1 MVVEAIRHRPSAQ
14 TPPQSSNRDESNSP
28 ETPPSLE
35 TSLPMRTGR
44 HPTTLASS
52 PAVRPTLTPAP
63 SWPQYT
69 VAPQPASLPPI
80 PNTRGNRAP
89 DVWQTPANSQP
100 ALAQQSAPSASPQNA
115 TQNPYYPN
123 HFSINTNS
131 TRPSRMPAGALQVP
145 ARPSWQTPGQI
156 ARQEILPPSPAQ
168 VEMQRILPPPPAQ
181 ATMQTASPRL
191 EQAVTQITTSQPP
204 PPISKIEMIRPLSP
218 EDPYEPIVSWRRA
231 NDFSHEFENF
241 DRIVRRSQELSMKT
255 GIPFPITIRVPACS
269 VEPALRPGP
278 HFPFLICHD
287 CYGMPPIS
295 PSAASLVATSN
306 RYPDSQHKAN
316 HKLHIWALGFV
327 LHTGHLTFGED
338 ESAIDDIFGAQYAIQ
353 DLGQE
358 FLDIGS
364 TKIGAGRM
372 EYHGE
377 RKRCEMA
384 DASCANGPLQVLNFG
399 ARPYGFL
406 RLLLNSVPLGDWTVA
421 FQISTWPAKKRGII
435 NELRAPSIDDEPQ
448 STGRRTVVRQRGPP
462 RGHQIGRIAIGLS
475 KVMDV
480 DQFFDEEEDDIL
492 KGWRH
497 WAVNCELLPWTA
509 SFKRPF
515 HPLL

>member
-1 MVVEAIRHRPSAQ
+1 MYDGIGGPIKDMVVQAIRHQPSAQ

-52 PAVRPTLTPAP
+52 PAVRQPPTPAP
-63 SWPQYT
+63 SWPRYAT
-69 VAPQPASLPPI
+69 APLPVSLAPI

-89 DVWQTPANSQP
+89 DVWQTLANSP
-100 ALAQQSAPSASPQNA
+100 PSLAQQPAPSAAPQDG
-115 TQNPYYPN
+115 TQNPYCPN
-123 HFSINTNS
+123 HFSVNTNS

-145 ARPSWQTPGQI
+145 ARPSWQTPGQV
-156 ARQEILPPSPAQ
+156 A
-168 VEMQRILPPPPAQ
+168 MQATLPPPPAR
-181 ATMQTASPRL
+181 ATMQTASPPRL
-191 EQAVTQITTSQPP
+191 EQTVTQVTTSQPP
-204 PPISKIEMIRPLSP
+204 LISKLDMIRPLSP
-218 EDPYEPIVSWRRA
+218 KDPYEPIVSWRRA
-231 NDFSHEFENF
+231 HHFHDEETNF
-241 DRIVRRSQELSMKT
+241 NAIVHQSEDLSKKT
-255 GIPFPITIRVPACS
+255 GIPFPVTIRPPACS
-269 VEPALRPGP
+269 VNGSSPG

-295 PSAASLVATSN
+295 PTAAGLVAMFNS
-306 RYPDSQHKAN
+306 YPDSQHKAD
-316 HKLHIWALGFV
+316 HKLHIWTLGFV
-327 LHTGHLTFGED
+327 LHTGHLTFGEE
-338 ESAIDDIFGAQYAIQ
+338 ESTIDDVFGAQYAIQ

-372 EYHGE
+372 GNLNE
-377 RKRCEMA
+377 RTRCEMA
-384 DASCANGPLQVLNFG
+384 FARCANGPLQVLNFG

-406 RLLLNSVPLGDWTVA
+406 RLLLNSVPPGDWTVA
-421 FQISTWPAKKRGII
+421 FQISTWPAKKKGII

-448 STGRRTVVRQRGPP
+448 STGRRTVIRQRGPP
-462 RGHQIGRIAIGLS
+462 RGQQIGRIAFGIS

-480 DQFFDEEEDDIL
+480 EQFFDEEEDDIL

-497 WAVNCELLPWTA
+497 WAVNCELLPSIPWPV
-509 SFKRPF
+509 FF
-515 HPLL
+515 GNL